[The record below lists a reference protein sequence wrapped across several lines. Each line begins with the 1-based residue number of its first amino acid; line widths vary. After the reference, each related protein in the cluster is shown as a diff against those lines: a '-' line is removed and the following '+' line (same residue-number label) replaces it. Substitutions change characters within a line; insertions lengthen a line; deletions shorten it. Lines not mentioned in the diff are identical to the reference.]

1 MWKQTVIFGHSGLK
15 IKSGKVSSTQISGL
29 FKNFRAGLDALSR
42 ESQTTCFSSWFR
54 LQKRTPVHSRDT
66 HINFQLRWT
75 RFFRGSMEKSFQSL
89 PNPARFHW
97 SRVASP

>member
-75 RFFRGSMEKSFQSL
+75 RFFSRLDGEEFSVIAEPGPLSL
-89 PNPARFHW
+89 ESSGVP
-97 SRVASP
+97 